1 MPLLSLLFL
10 FFVLFLF
17 SAWSI
22 PSHLKKQ
29 NSLSVLF
36 PLLLILTQG
45 DRGGRG
51 EREKESIYNH
61 KDNSFSLTRPA
72 TPERIWHLRELIV
85 AKVILIYLAIG
96 TEGMG
101 CSKGTAGVRMSQ
113 GFQGRNIL
121 QVKKKWLPNNSE
133 RTEGKMPE
141 PAFWSPRPCL

>member
-45 DRGGRG
+45 DRGGCGGKRQSLYITTKIIPSPWHVQQLQ
-51 EREKESIYNH
+51 REF
-61 KDNSFSLTRPA
+61 D
-72 TPERIWHLRELIV
+72 IWGNWV
-85 AKVILIYLAIG
+85 ANVILIYLDIG

-113 GFQGRNIL
+113 GFQGGNIL
-121 QVKKKWLPNNSE
+121 QVKEKWFTNGSG
-133 RTEGKMPE
+133 RTESKMPE
-141 PAFWSPRPCL
+141 AASWGPRPCL